1 MFSTAPVDSSD
12 TREMEV
18 KKSKNGVVNIYS
30 YTLGVYGVGCPT
42 RGMVLPD
49 HSKAVSERPPY
60 LERSTTPKK
69 TVTDS
74 TPVQTGSRNMAVIQ
88 ATDSS
93 SKTSC

>member
-1 MFSTAPVDSSD
+1 MKINNA
-12 TREMEV
+12 E
-18 KKSKNGVVNIYS
+18 
-30 YTLGVYGVGCPT
+30 
-42 RGMVLPD
+42 
-49 HSKAVSERPPY
+49 
-60 LERSTTPKK
+60 K